1 MGNKKKSDEIGIRGF
16 GSISNLEVD
25 IMHIAW
31 EKKKITVREVHE
43 ILLKRE
49 MENKDKDFIPYT
61 TVMSTMSSLADR
73 GYLLK
78 NSDEKT
84 YVYSPA
90 MNEKELTRKLISAV
104 SEKLLS

>member
-16 GSISNLEVD
+16 GSISNLEAD

-31 EKKKITVREVHE
+31 QKSNVSVREVHE

-49 MENKDKDFIPYT
+49 MEKKERDFIPYT
-61 TVMSTMSSLADR
+61 TVMSTMASLADR

-84 YVYSPA
+84 YIYSPA
-90 MNEKELTRKLISAV
+90 MDSRELSKKLISAAA
-104 SEKLLS
+104 EKLLS

>member
-16 GSISNLEVD
+16 GSISNLEID

-31 EKKKITVREVHE
+31 QKKKVSVREVHE

-49 MENKDKDFIPYT
+49 MEKKEKDFIPYT
-61 TVMSTMSSLADR
+61 TVMSTMASLAAR
-73 GYLLK
+73 GFLFK

-84 YVYSPA
+84 YIYSPA
-90 MNEKELTRKLISAV
+90 LNSRELSKKLISAV
-104 SEKLLS
+104 AEKLLA